1 MRNSHTS
8 LGQNIRSMCG
18 FQVLVETVSLGNEF
32 LLPLAEPLLL
42 HLDLLCETLPQGF
55 LFFLEFGV
63 VQLPGSGLAKF
74 PRLHLL
80 CTVRLV
86 VLLLG
91 GVDEVE
97 HVGANKNRTQLLEV
111 AVVLILDLSNTP
123 SVLTTLNDTVVVGLD
138 IFLGSNHGVGHG
150 SHQAT
155 GVGGGVLIILLNRW
169 GVDLNALGF
178 DNILD
183 L

>member
-1 MRNSHTS
+1 
-8 LGQNIRSMCG
+8 MCG
-18 FQVLVETVSLGNEF
+18 FQVLVEAVSLGNE
-32 LLPLAEPLLL
+32 LLFPLAEPLLF

-55 LFFLEFGV
+55 LFFLELGV
-63 VQLPGSGLAKF
+63 IQLPGSGLAKF

-86 VLLLG
+86 VLLFG

-97 HVGANKNRTQLLEV
+97 HVGADKNRTQLLEV
-111 AVVLILDLSNTP
+111 AMVLILDFSNAP
-123 SVLTTLNDTVVVGLD
+123 SVLATLNDTVIVGFD
-138 IFLGSNHGVGHG
+138 IFLGSNHSVGHG
-150 SHQAT
+150 GHQAAS
-155 GVGGGVLIILLNRW
+155 VGSGVLVILLNRW
-169 GVDLNALGF
+169 GVDLDALSF

>member
-1 MRNSHTS
+1 
-8 LGQNIRSMCG
+8 MCG
-18 FQVLVETVSLGNEF
+18 FQVFVETVSLGNE
-32 LLPLAEPLLL
+32 LLFPLAEPLLL
-42 HLDLLCETLPQGF
+42 HLDLLCEALPQGF
-55 LFFLEFGV
+55 LFFLELGV
-63 VQLPGSGLAKF
+63 VQLSGSGLAKF

-91 GVDEVE
+91 GVNEIK
-97 HVGANKNRTQLLEV
+97 HVGSDKNRTQLLKV
-111 AVVLILDLSNTP
+111 AVVLVLDFSNTP
-123 SVLTTLNDTVVVGLD
+123 SVLTTLNNTVVMGLD

-150 SHQAT
+150 SHQAA
-155 GVGGGVLIILLNRW
+155 GVGSGVLIVLLDRW
-169 GVDLNALGF
+169 GVDLDTLSF